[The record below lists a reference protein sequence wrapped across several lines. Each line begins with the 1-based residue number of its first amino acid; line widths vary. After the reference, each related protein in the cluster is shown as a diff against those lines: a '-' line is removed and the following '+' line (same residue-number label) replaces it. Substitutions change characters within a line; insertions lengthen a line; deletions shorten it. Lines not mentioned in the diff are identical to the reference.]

1 MTRVD
6 TDNLSMNFWEKWT
19 LTVPEACV
27 YFHIGE
33 KKMKEIIDDYSDA
46 DFILMSGKRTM
57 IKRKRFE
64 KFIDQ
69 QIAI

>member
-1 MTRVD
+1 MARVD

-46 DFILMSGKRTM
+46 DLFS
-57 IKRKRFE
+57 
-64 KFIDQ
+64 
-69 QIAI
+69 